1 MRLPEP
7 RVLQKLPDNQL
18 IVRHQYVRC
27 TREERDG
34 TLLTERRLQPANS
47 QEPQTSVIAAGISMT
62 FRDNRATASFQDIGM
77 SLAVEL
83 QFLLT
88 VEQKRVEWSTG
99 QDSRTPWARRG
110 WGRE

>member
-1 MRLPEP
+1 
-7 RVLQKLPDNQL
+7 
-18 IVRHQYVRC
+18 
-27 TREERDG
+27 
-34 TLLTERRLQPANS
+34 
-47 QEPQTSVIAAGISMT
+47 MT